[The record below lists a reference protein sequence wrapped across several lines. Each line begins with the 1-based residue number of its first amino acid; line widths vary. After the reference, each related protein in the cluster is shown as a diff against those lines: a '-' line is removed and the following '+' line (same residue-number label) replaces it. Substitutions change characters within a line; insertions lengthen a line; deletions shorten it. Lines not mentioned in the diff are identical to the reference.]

1 MIFDS
6 EKLVD
11 TLVQVLSSIF
21 VTVGVSS
28 VLPAAQ
34 GGAAG
39 KSRKVSAAAK
49 ERASMAEAKRK
60 KRARRFIHRPYAS
73 SGGIRKCSLA
83 TSISRWSYHWI
94 EPVHHHF
101 CISTVGTCPAKSH
114 LSRLS
119 CGV

>member
-1 MIFDS
+1 MAAYGLLVISFDN
-6 EKLVD
+6 EKLVE

-21 VTVGVSS
+21 VTVGVSR

-39 KSRKVSAAAK
+39 KSRNVSAA
-49 ERASMAEAKRK
+49 ENESASMLEAKRK
-60 KRARRFIHRPYAS
+60 KRARRFIQSANAS

-83 TSISRWSYHWI
+83 TSISRWSYHCI

-101 CISTVGTCPAKSH
+101 CISTVGTWP
-114 LSRLS
+114 
-119 CGV
+119 

>member
-1 MIFDS
+1 MIFER
-6 EKLVD
+6 EKLVE
-11 TLVQVLSSIF
+11 TLVHVLSSIF

-39 KSRKVSAAAK
+39 KSRNVSAAAK
-49 ERASMAEAKRK
+49 DSASMLEAKRK
-60 KRARRFIHRPYAS
+60 KRARRFIQSAKAS
-73 SGGIRKCSLA
+73 SGGIRKCSFA
-83 TSISRWSYHWI
+83 ESISTWSYHCI
-94 EPVHHHF
+94 DPVHHHF
-101 CISTVGTCPAKSH
+101 CISTVGTCPANSH

>member
-6 EKLVD
+6 EKLVE

-49 ERASMAEAKRK
+49 ESASIAEAKRK
-60 KRARRFIHRPYAS
+60 KSARRFIHRPNAS

-83 TSISRWSYHWI
+83 TSIIRWSYHWI
-94 EPVHHHF
+94 EPVPHDR
-101 CISTVGTCPAKSH
+101 CSSTVGTCPANSY
-114 LSRLS
+114 LSRL
-119 CGV
+119 

>member
-6 EKLVD
+6 EKLVE

-49 ERASMAEAKRK
+49 ES
-60 KRARRFIHRPYAS
+60 AS

-83 TSISRWSYHWI
+83 TSIIRWSYHWI
-94 EPVHHHF
+94 EPVHHHR
-101 CISTVGTCPAKSH
+101 CSSTVGTCPANSH

-119 CGV
+119 